1 MSSLEPSRVL
11 WLVRSGEGGEMVDA
25 CVANGFAA
33 VRYTTVGDVRER
45 TPAQVLEEMK
55 QATHRV
61 QFEALTDRLLAFATK
76 MREGDFVVTSDAQ
89 RRQLVVGRVTGPYE
103 WRENSP
109 IPGMRHLR
117 LVEWLGRVDWD
128 DLDDYARTQLVD
140 HPWAIRELSDPL
152 VVALG
157 ERALTGELLS
167 VTPTAPARRCRPRT
181 NQVGGNHRD
190 ERLCQVCNLWK
201 HRAQFP
207 GGEAVCQEC
216 Q

>member
-1 MSSLEPSRVL
+1 
-11 WLVRSGEGGEMVDA
+11 MVDA

-55 QATHRV
+55 RATHRV
-61 QFEALTDRLLAFATK
+61 QFKALTNRLLAFATK
-76 MREGDFVVTSDAQ
+76 MREGEFVVTSDGQ

-117 LVEWLGRVDWD
+117 PVEWLGRISWD

-140 HPWAIRELSDPL
+140 HPWAIRELSDPRL
-152 VVALG
+152 VVLG
-157 ERALTGELLS
+157 DRALAGELLH
-167 VTPTAPARRCRPRT
+167 VTPPTPAPPRRPRRHKVRAT
-181 NQVGGNHRD
+181 RPD
-190 ERLCQVCNLWK
+190 ERLCQVCQLRKN
-201 HRAQFP
+201 RAQFHE
-207 GGEAVCQEC
+207 GAAVCQEC